1 MDRLV
6 VKRDD
11 DTPPPA
17 RGLPRDGD
25 EGRQGLVTV
34 ATLGASADAPTSDET
49 LSTSYAC
56 PDCGTSL
63 AEITPRL
70 FSFNSPFGAC
80 PTCGL
85 GSVRRWT
92 GPSRAGRVVV
102 DPRRGDRALQA
113 GFANWRLRQ
122 IEHLAKVLKF
132 SIDVPWSKLPKDV
145 REIILHGSG
154 DREIKWKWKS
164 EKGEYAW
171 SSAFKGLVPILESK
185 YKEVESEDARAEMEN
200 YMSASPCPDCKGRR
214 LKPEALAVLV
224 DSRSIDT
231 LTALTLED
239 AQAFFTKLKP
249 TAREMEIAGKILKE
263 IRDRL
268 GFLNDVGIGYL
279 SLARASATLSGGE
292 AQRIRL
298 ATQIGSKLM
307 GVLYVL
313 DEPSIGLHAK
323 DNRKLIDTLVAMRDL
338 GNTVVVVEHDE
349 ETIRLADRVV
359 DLGPGAGIHGGEIVG
374 EGMADELAAFPRSLT
389 GKYLSGALRIE
400 VPKARRKGTGKTL
413 AVVGATENNLKDLT
427 VKFLSASSRRDGRL
441 RLRQVDARERHPLSR
456 GGASFHEAGD
466 RPGAH
471 RKLEGLGTSTRSSTS
486 TSRPSGARRART
498 RPRTRTSST
507 PSASSWPRCRRP
519 DARLR
524 AGPFSFNVKG
534 GRCENCGGGGQIA
547 IEMHFLP
554 DIYVTCDICGGK
566 RYNRE
571 TLEVRYKG
579 LNIAD
584 VLALTA
590 EQAAE
595 VFANV
600 PSIKTIADT
609 LNDVGLGYIQL
620 GQPAT
625 TLSGGEAQRVKLARE
640 LARRATGRTLYILD
654 EPTTGL
660 HFDDVKKLLSVLH
673 ALVERG
679 NTVIVIE
686 HNLDVVKTADWVGS
700 QARGG
705 ARGGELVAE
714 GLRTGRP
721 KRPLGHRE
729 VPRAAS
735 RAALRGVSARIC
747 GYVITGFNT
756 DVKHADR
763 VYHVQTED
771 RGVANPVVESLVYVG
786 GEILLSKKSPY
797 KDLITGDRVDEK
809 ALREMMDLQHRRVI
823 EAVRRGRL
831 DTGKI
836 GDAPAD
842 WADDTL
848 PSTERSRPR
857 PSRPST
863 RSSRCRPSPAGR
875 LQGRSAA
882 AREAGPA
889 AASPRDRLRRCRRLR
904 RPHRRRPAHG
914 RRRRRPSSGASPAAS
929 GVPAGLRFHAEA
941 AGSGCVCSTR
951 SSSTTSPQRPPR
963 APRAVPDVRCG
974 ARLGRE
980 GHPDAQG
987 HDVVSRRSSPG
998 VHVSIRVVSTVR
1010 PPQILFRGVTAGDGC
1025 VSSVCALPDI
1035 GTGNAAL
1042 IIAASSPL
1050 GNNEIKQLIKKKRGA
1065 RGALEAPTAIRYIPP
1080 PIRGSRIRD
1089 MRADSSIGRARDS

>member
-1 MDRLV
+1 MVDLESPPELDKQKKHTIEVVVDRLV

-11 DTPPPA
+11 DTRRRLA
-17 RGLPRDGD
+17 DSLETATKVGK
-25 EGRQGLVTV
+25 GLVTI
-34 ATLGASADAPTSDET
+34 ATLGATADAPTTDET

-80 PTCGL
+80 PTCSGL
-85 GSVRRWT
+85 GSVQK
-92 GPSRAGRVVV
+92 V
-102 DPRRGDRALQA
+102 DPDRLVPDASLSIRDGAIALYKP
-113 GFANWRLRQ
+113 GSANWRLRQ

-145 REIILHGSG
+145 REIIFHGSG

-171 SSAFKGLVPILESK
+171 SSAFKGLVPILEAK
-185 YKEVESEDARAEMEN
+185 YKEIESEDARAEMEN

-214 LKPEALAVLV
+214 LKPEALSVLV
-224 DSRSIDT
+224 DGRSIDT

-249 TAREMEIAGKILKE
+249 TPRELEIAGKILKE

-279 SLARASATLSGGE
+279 SLSRASATLSGGE

-374 EGMADELAAFPRSLT
+374 EGTADELVTFPRSLT
-389 GKYLSGALRIE
+389 GKYLSGALRDRDAEGAPQGHGQDARGRRRDGEQPQGPDRE
-400 VPKARRKGTGKTL
+400 VPARRLHG
-413 AVVGATENNLKDLT
+413 
-427 VKFLSASSRRDGRL
+427 RDGRL
-441 RLRQVDARERHPLSR
+441 GLGEVDARERHPLPR
-456 GGASFHEAGD
+456 GGAPLPRGDRD

-471 RKLEGLGTSTRSSTS
+471 RKLEGLEHLDKVIDIDQSPIGRTPRSNPATY
-486 TSRPSGARRART
+486 TNVFNPIRELMAQVPEARMRGY
-498 RPRTRTSST
+498 
-507 PSASSWPRCRRP
+507 
-519 DARLR
+519 
-524 AGPFSFNVKG
+524 GPGRFSFNVKG

-554 DIYVTCDICGGK
+554 DIYVTCDVCGGK

-600 PSIKTIADT
+600 PAIRTIADT

-660 HFDDVKKLLSVLH
+660 HFDDVKKLLNVLH

-686 HNLDVVKTADWVGS
+686 HNLDVVKTADWVVDLGPE
-700 QARGG
+700 GG

-714 GLRTGRP
+714 GTPEQVAKSARSATGQ
-721 KRPLGHRE
+721 
-729 VPRAAS
+729 VPGPAS
-735 RAALRGVSARIC
+735 RAALRRVSARIC
-747 GYVITGFNT
+747 GHVITGFNT

-823 EAVRRGRL
+823 EAIRRGRL
-831 DTGKI
+831 DKGKI
-836 GDAPAD
+836 GEAPSD

-848 PSTERSRPR
+848 PSSERV
-857 PSRPST
+857 
-863 RSSRCRPSPAGR
+863 SPAALAAVHAILAAPPEPLPG
-875 LQGRSAA
+875 AA
-882 AREAGPA
+882 APA
-889 AASPRDRLRRCRRLR
+889 APAAPAPKAAPPRVSTGAGARCSRRRLR
-904 RPHRRRPAHG
+904 RRRPCRSSRLPPRSGSAGRRPARRP
-914 RRRRRPSSGASPAAS
+914 RRREPPRRAREPRSAPA
-929 GVPAGLRFHAEA
+929 R
-941 AGSGCVCSTR
+941 GCARSTR
-951 SSSTTSPQRPPR
+951 
-963 APRAVPDVRCG
+963 
-974 ARLGRE
+974 
-980 GHPDAQG
+980 
-987 HDVVSRRSSPG
+987 
-998 VHVSIRVVSTVR
+998 
-1010 PPQILFRGVTAGDGC
+1010 
-1025 VSSVCALPDI
+1025 
-1035 GTGNAAL
+1035 
-1042 IIAASSPL
+1042 
-1050 GNNEIKQLIKKKRGA
+1050 
-1065 RGALEAPTAIRYIPP
+1065 
-1080 PIRGSRIRD
+1080 
-1089 MRADSSIGRARDS
+1089 